1 MIFIYSSHTNSFLAL
16 YSAALCSG
24 CLLLV
29 RITSTCW
36 TGRCVATGWV
46 EGLGAEPI
54 LELVFSC
61 QVRLLEGVHHHRH
74 LIWINLLI
82 IVEEVRHDYG
92 LAVVLLPGCIHV
104 LLLSQLVI
112 LVHSHLPEI

>member
-1 MIFIYSSHTNSFLAL
+1 MIFIYSSHANSCLAL
-16 YSAALCSG
+16 YSGALSSG

-29 RITSTCW
+29 RIAGTCR
-36 TGRCVATGWV
+36 TGHCVATGWV
-46 EGLGAEPI
+46 EGLGAKPV

-74 LIWINLLI
+74 LIGINLLI

-92 LAVVLLPGCIHV
+92 LAVVLLPWCIHV
-104 LLLSQLVI
+104 LLLS
-112 LVHSHLPEI
+112 